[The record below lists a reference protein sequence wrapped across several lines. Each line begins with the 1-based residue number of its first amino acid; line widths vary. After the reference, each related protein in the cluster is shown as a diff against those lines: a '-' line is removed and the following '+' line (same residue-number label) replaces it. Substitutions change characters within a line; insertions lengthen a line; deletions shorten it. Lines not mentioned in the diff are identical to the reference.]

1 MTRSTRQAAAAL
13 LAGAS
18 LALAAGCGG
27 SSSNGATAGST
38 TAGGSTTSAAGTSAA
53 GSSAAGGTSAA
64 TSGGPAAGKAYISV
78 LIASSGA
85 PETDAVQAAAKAWND
100 KTGSTATVTAAQNM
114 DQQLGQ
120 AFAANKAPDVFY
132 LDASKLADYAS
143 TGALYAYGDKA
154 AGAADFYPSLKDAFT
169 YKGTFYCAP
178 KDFSTLALEINSAMW
193 AQAGLTAA
201 DIPTSWDQLTKVATT
216 LKAKV
221 PGVTPL
227 VISTGHDRIDAFLVQ
242 AGGNLLDKDGKPT
255 ADSAENVMG
264 LNYAKSLLTAGLMQF
279 NTQVGAGWGG
289 EAFGKG
295 KAAMTIEGNWIA
307 GAMASDYKTV
317 KYDVAPLPA
326 GPKGK
331 GTLAFTNCWGIPAS
345 SAHKDAA
352 VDFVNA
358 MTAKDQ
364 QLAFSKAFGVMPSIQ
379 SAAADY
385 GSQFPA
391 FKVFLDGAAY
401 GVGPIKAAKVSAVLA
416 DYDNQLTKLATL
428 QPKTVLSRL
437 QRDLPSGS

>member
-1 MTRSTRQAAAAL
+1 MTRSPRTVAATL
-13 LAGAS
+13 LATAT

-27 SSSNGATAGST
+27 GSSGAAAPGTSSA
-38 TAGGSTTSAAGTSAA
+38 ADAQTSAAG
-53 GSSAAGGTSAA
+53 GSSAAVGSSAA
-64 TSGGPAAGKAYISV
+64 DGSTAAATGPKASISV
-78 LIASSGA
+78 LIASSGTA
-85 PETDAVQAAAKAWND
+85 ETSAVQAAANAWNT
-100 KTGSTATVTAAQNM
+100 KTGNTATVTAAQNM

-154 AGAADFYPSLKDAFT
+154 AGASDFYPTLKDAFT

-193 AQAGLTAA
+193 TKAGLTAA
-201 DIPTSWDQLTKVATT
+201 DVPTTWDQLTSVATK
-216 LKAKV
+216 LKSAL

-227 VISTGHDRIDAFLVQ
+227 VISTGHDRVDAFLVQ
-242 AGGNLLDKDGKPT
+242 AGGNLLDKNGKPT
-255 ADSAENVMG
+255 ANSAQNITG
-264 LNYAKSLLTAGLMQF
+264 LTYAKSLLQKGLLQF

-295 KAAMTIEGNWIA
+295 KSAMTIEGNWIA
-307 GAMASDYKTV
+307 GAMSADYKTV
-317 KYDVAPLPA
+317 KYQVVPLPA
-326 GPKGK
+326 GPAGK

-345 SAHKDAA
+345 SAHKQQA

-364 QLAFSKAFGVMPSIQ
+364 QLAFAKAFGVMPSIQ

-385 GSQFPA
+385 AQQFPA

-401 GVGPIKAAKVSAVLA
+401 GVGPVKAPKLAAILA

-428 QPKTVLSRL
+428 DPKNILSRL
-437 QRDLPSGS
+437 QKDLPSSS

>member
-1 MTRSTRQAAAAL
+1 
-13 LAGAS
+13 
-18 LALAAGCGG
+18 
-27 SSSNGATAGST
+27 
-38 TAGGSTTSAAGTSAA
+38 
-53 GSSAAGGTSAA
+53 
-64 TSGGPAAGKAYISV
+64 
-78 LIASSGA
+78 
-85 PETDAVQAAAKAWND
+85 VQAAAKAWGT
-100 KTGSTATVTAAQNM
+100 KTGNTATVTAAQNM

-120 AFAANKAPDVFY
+120 AFAANKPPDVFY

-154 AGAADFYPSLKDAFT
+154 AGASDFYPTLKDAFT

-178 KDFSTLALEINSAMW
+178 KDFSTLALEINSDMW
-193 AQAGLTAA
+193 TKAGLTAA
-201 DIPTSWDQLTKVATT
+201 DIPTTWDQLTSVSGK
-216 LKAKV
+216 LKSAL

-227 VISTGHDRIDAFLVQ
+227 VISTGHDRVDAFLVQ
-242 AGGNLLDKDGKPT
+242 AGGNLLDKNGKPT
-255 ADSAENVMG
+255 ADSPQNITA
-264 LNYAKSLLTAGLMQF
+264 LAYTKSLLQKGLLQY

-307 GAMASDYKTV
+307 GAMSSDYKTV
-317 KYDVAPLPA
+317 KYQVAPLPA
-326 GPKGK
+326 GPAGK

-345 SAHKDAA
+345 SAHKQQA

-364 QLAFSKAFGVMPSIQ
+364 QLAFAKAFGVMPSIQ

-385 GSQFPA
+385 AQQFPT

-401 GVGPIKAAKVSAVLA
+401 GVGPVKAPKLTAVMA

-428 QPKTVLSRL
+428 DPKTILSRL
-437 QRDLPSGS
+437 QKDLPSSS

>member
-1 MTRSTRQAAAAL
+1 
-13 LAGAS
+13 
-18 LALAAGCGG
+18 
-27 SSSNGATAGST
+27 
-38 TAGGSTTSAAGTSAA
+38 
-53 GSSAAGGTSAA
+53 
-64 TSGGPAAGKAYISV
+64 
-78 LIASSGA
+78 
-85 PETDAVQAAAKAWND
+85 
-100 KTGSTATVTAAQNM
+100 M

-120 AFAANKAPDVFY
+120 AFAANKPPDVFY

-154 AGAADFYPSLKDAFT
+154 AGASDFYPTLKDAFT

-178 KDFSTLALEINSAMW
+178 KDFSTLALEINSDMW
-193 AQAGLTAA
+193 TKAGLTAA
-201 DIPTSWDQLTKVATT
+201 DIPTTWDQLTSVSGK
-216 LKAKV
+216 LKSAL

-227 VISTGHDRIDAFLVQ
+227 VISTGHDRVDAFLVQ
-242 AGGNLLDKDGKPT
+242 AGGNLLDKNGKPT
-255 ADSAENVMG
+255 ADSPQNITA
-264 LNYAKSLLTAGLMQF
+264 LAYTKSLLQKGLLQY

-307 GAMASDYKTV
+307 GAMSSDYKTV
-317 KYDVAPLPA
+317 KYQVAPLPA
-326 GPKGK
+326 GPAGK

-345 SAHKDAA
+345 SAHKQQA

-364 QLAFSKAFGVMPSIQ
+364 QLAFAKAFGVMPSIQ

-385 GSQFPA
+385 AQQFPT

-401 GVGPIKAAKVSAVLA
+401 GVGPVKAPKLTAVMA

-428 QPKTVLSRL
+428 DPKTILSRL
-437 QRDLPSGS
+437 QKDLPSSS